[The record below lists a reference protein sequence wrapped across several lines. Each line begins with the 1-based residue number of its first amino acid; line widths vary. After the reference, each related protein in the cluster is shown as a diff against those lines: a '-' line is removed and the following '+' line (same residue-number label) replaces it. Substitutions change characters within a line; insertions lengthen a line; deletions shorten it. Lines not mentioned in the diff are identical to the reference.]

1 MHKASLKSLR
11 DLKTMSEQLRKQ
23 AALEAERLAM
33 SLRMN
38 VLTPWVKANGM
49 GDVDP
54 ARFARSVKD
63 VAEAFNLPAAPEPG
77 KVFTSRFLP
86 PKAERMIA
94 P

>member
-1 MHKASLKSLR
+1 VVATPAIGIAAAKKR
-11 DLKTMSEQLRKQ
+11 DPLINE
-23 AALEAERLAM
+23 ALEAERLAM

-38 VLTPWVKANGM
+38 VMTPWVRANGM

-63 VAEAFNLPAAPEPG
+63 VAEAFGLPNAPEPD

>member
-1 MHKASLKSLR
+1 MVATPATGIAAAKKR
-11 DLKTMSEQLRKQ
+11 DPLINE
-23 AALEAERLAM
+23 ALEAERLAM

-38 VLTPWVKANGM
+38 VLTPWVRANGM

-63 VAEAFNLPAAPEPG
+63 VAEAFGLPAAPEPD

-86 PKAERMIA
+86 PRAERMIA
-94 P
+94 Q

>member
-1 MHKASLKSLR
+1 
-11 DLKTMSEQLRKQ
+11 
-23 AALEAERLAM
+23 
-33 SLRMN
+33 MN
-38 VLTPWVKANGM
+38 VITPWVKANGM

-63 VAEAFNLPAAPEPG
+63 VAEAFNLPAAPEPD